1 MKVRVLRSF
10 ADAKHGRHQQGK
22 VVEMPEGADWVE
34 AGHAERVEGEEVDV
48 SEYHTGHG
56 WYDVPGVEG
65 SVREEKAK
73 KILLDG

>member
-10 ADAKHGRHQQGK
+10 ADAKHGRHQQDEI
-22 VVEMPEGADWVE
+22 VDMPEGADWVE
-34 AGHAERVEGEEVDV
+34 AGHAEAVGVDV

-73 KILLDG
+73 EILLDG